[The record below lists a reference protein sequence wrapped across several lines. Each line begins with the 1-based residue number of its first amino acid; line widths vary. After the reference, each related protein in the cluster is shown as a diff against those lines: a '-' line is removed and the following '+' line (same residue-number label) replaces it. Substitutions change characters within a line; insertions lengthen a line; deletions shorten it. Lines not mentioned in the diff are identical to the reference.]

1 MKTFFKTYNQYNIYC
16 LKILKKTSHNSVYTN
31 YKMAKKTSS
40 TASATTTA
48 PAPAAAPAPVAV
60 AAATKPAKAPKTP
73 KTDAPVAPAPVQVAA
88 STDAH
93 TEGGAI
99 EASSLS
105 TLFSDFGS
113 KLQTLSSGLSTLR
126 SDFRT
131 LERHVAREMRAAQ
144 KISKRK
150 RKSGNRAPSGFVKPT
165 LISKEL
171 ANFLGKPV
179 GTEWARTEVTREINA
194 YIRTHSLQDKENGRK
209 INPDTKLRAL
219 LQLKKDEELTY
230 FNLQKYMSPHFAKAT
245 PAAAVV
251 ASVN

>member
-1 MKTFFKTYNQYNIYC
+1 M
-16 LKILKKTSHNSVYTN
+16 YTN

-40 TASATTTA
+40 TASAPAPTPVPAATPSKEAA
-48 PAPAAAPAPVAV
+48 PAPAS
-60 AAATKPAKAPKTP
+60 KSAKAPKTT
-73 KTDAPVAPAPVQVAA
+73 KTDAPVTSAPAPVTAT

-93 TEGGAI
+93 TEGTAI
-99 EASSLS
+99 EVSSLS
-105 TLFSDFGS
+105 SLFSDFGS

-194 YIRTHSLQDKENGRK
+194 YIRTHNLQDKENGRK
-209 INPDTKLRAL
+209 INPDTKLRSL

-245 PAAAVV
+245 PAVAA
-251 ASVN
+251 SS

>member
-1 MKTFFKTYNQYNIYC
+1 
-16 LKILKKTSHNSVYTN
+16 
-31 YKMAKKTSS
+31 MAKKTSS
-40 TASATTTA
+40 TASAPTPT
-48 PAPAAAPAPVAV
+48 PAPAPVATPSKE
-60 AAATKPAKAPKTP
+60 AAPTSAPKTAKAPKTP
-73 KTDAPVAPAPVQVAA
+73 KTDAPVASTPVPVATTT

-93 TEGGAI
+93 TEGAAI

-105 TLFSDFGS
+105 SLFSDFGS

-126 SDFRT
+126 SDFRV

-245 PAAAVV
+245 PAVAVAA
-251 ASVN
+251 ASS

>member
-1 MKTFFKTYNQYNIYC
+1 M
-16 LKILKKTSHNSVYTN
+16 YTN

-40 TASATTTA
+40 TASA
-48 PAPAAAPAPVAV
+48 PAPTPVPAATPSKEAAPAS
-60 AAATKPAKAPKTP
+60 KPTKAPKTP
-73 KTDAPVAPAPVQVAA
+73 KTDAPVTPAPAPVAA
-88 STDAH
+88 TSTDAH
-93 TEGGAI
+93 TEGGAL

-209 INPDTKLRAL
+209 INPDTKLRSL

-245 PAAAVV
+245 PAVAV
-251 ASVN
+251 ASS

>member
-1 MKTFFKTYNQYNIYC
+1 MNKYNIYY
-16 LKILKKTSHNSVYTN
+16 LKILKKTSPISVYQL
-31 YKMAKKTSS
+31 KMAKKTSS
-40 TASATTTA
+40 TASAPATVPATA
-48 PAPAAAPAPVAV
+48 PVKETAPAAAS
-60 AAATKPAKAPKTP
+60 KQAKAPKTS
-73 KTDAPVAPAPVQVAA
+73 KTDAPVASTPTPATAPVSA
-88 STDAH
+88 DAH
-93 TEGGAI
+93 VEGAI
-99 EASSLS
+99 EASTLCS
-105 TLFSDFGS
+105 LFSDFGS

-171 ANFLGKPV
+171 ATFLGKPV
-179 GTEWARTEVTREINA
+179 GSELARTEVTREINA

-209 INPDTKLRAL
+209 INPDTKLRSL

-245 PAAAVV
+245 PVAAV
-251 ASVN
+251 S

>member
-1 MKTFFKTYNQYNIYC
+1 M
-16 LKILKKTSHNSVYTN
+16 YTN
-31 YKMAKKTSS
+31 YKMAKKSTS
-40 TASATTTA
+40 TASA
-48 PAPAAAPAPVAV
+48 PAPVTVTAPSKE
-60 AAATKPAKAPKTP
+60 AAPVPAPKTAKAPKAS
-73 KTDAPVAPAPVQVAA
+73 KTDAPVVSTPAPVV
-88 STDAH
+88 SVDAH
-93 TEGGAI
+93 TEGTAI

-105 TLFSDFGS
+105 SLFGEFGS

-245 PAAAVV
+245 PAVAV
-251 ASVN
+251 ASS

>member
-1 MKTFFKTYNQYNIYC
+1 M
-16 LKILKKTSHNSVYTN
+16 YTN
-31 YKMAKKTSS
+31 IKMAKKTPS

-48 PAPAAAPAPVAV
+48 PAPAAPAPATT
-60 AAATKPAKAPKTP
+60 TKPAKAPKTP
-73 KTDAPVAPAPVQVAA
+73 KTDAPVTPAPVQVA

-93 TEGGAI
+93 TEGTAI
-99 EASSLS
+99 EASSLCS
-105 TLFSDFGS
+105 LFSEFGS

-245 PAAAVV
+245 PAVV

>member
-1 MKTFFKTYNQYNIYC
+1 
-16 LKILKKTSHNSVYTN
+16 
-31 YKMAKKTSS
+31 MAKKTPS

-48 PAPAAAPAPVAV
+48 PAAAAPAPATT
-60 AAATKPAKAPKTP
+60 TKPAKAPKTP
-73 KTDAPVAPAPVQVAA
+73 KTDASVAHAPAPAQVA

-93 TEGGAI
+93 TEGSAI
-99 EASSLS
+99 EASSLGS
-105 TLFSDFGS
+105 LFSEFGS

-194 YIRTHSLQDKENGRK
+194 YIRTHNLQDKENGRK
-209 INPDTKLRAL
+209 INPDSKLRSL

-245 PAAAVV
+245 PVAA
-251 ASVN
+251 SS

>member
-1 MKTFFKTYNQYNIYC
+1 MRHINQYNIYC
-16 LKILKKTSHNSVYTN
+16 LKILKKTSPISVYHN
-31 YKMAKKTSS
+31 NKMAKKTSS
-40 TASATTTA
+40 AASATTPAPVPVPT
-48 PAPAAAPAPVAV
+48 PAPAAT
-60 AAATKPAKAPKTP
+60 TKAAKAPKTP
-73 KTDAPVAPAPVQVAA
+73 KTDAPVAPAPTTVAAA

-93 TEGGAI
+93 TEGSAI
-99 EASSLS
+99 EVSSLS

-209 INPDTKLRAL
+209 INPDTKLRSL

-245 PAAAVV
+245 PAVAA
-251 ASVN
+251 ASS

>member
-1 MKTFFKTYNQYNIYC
+1 M
-16 LKILKKTSHNSVYTN
+16 YTN

-40 TASATTTA
+40 TASA
-48 PAPAAAPAPVAV
+48 PAPTPVPAALLVGAAAPAPASK
-60 AAATKPAKAPKTP
+60 AAKAPKTP
-73 KTDAPVAPAPVQVAA
+73 KTDAPVAPSPAPVAAA

-93 TEGGAI
+93 PEGSAL
-99 EASSLS
+99 EVSSLS

-194 YIRTHSLQDKENGRK
+194 YIRTHNLQDKENGRK
-209 INPDTKLRAL
+209 INPDTKLRSL

-245 PAAAVV
+245 PAVAVAV
-251 ASVN
+251 ASS

>member
-1 MKTFFKTYNQYNIYC
+1 M
-16 LKILKKTSHNSVYTN
+16 YTN
-31 YKMAKKTSS
+31 IKMAKKTPS

-48 PAPAAAPAPVAV
+48 PAPAAPAPATT
-60 AAATKPAKAPKTP
+60 TKPAKAPKTP
-73 KTDAPVAPAPVQVAA
+73 KTDAPVTPAPAQVA

-93 TEGGAI
+93 TEGPAI
-99 EASSLS
+99 EASTLCS
-105 TLFSDFGS
+105 LFSEFGS

-126 SDFRT
+126 SDFRI

-245 PAAAVV
+245 PAVAV
-251 ASVN
+251 ASS